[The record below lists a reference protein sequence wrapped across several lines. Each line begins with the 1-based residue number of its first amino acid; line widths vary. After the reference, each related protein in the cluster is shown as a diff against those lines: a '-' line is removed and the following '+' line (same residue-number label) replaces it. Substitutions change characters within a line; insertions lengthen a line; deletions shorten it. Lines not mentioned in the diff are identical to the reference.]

1 MTVIEIDRIAM
12 ADKSDEL
19 TLDRMFQALEKMP
32 VPEGIKVEIVGG
44 NIFMSPQRDSHWE
57 IIRRIVRAVEDT
69 FGMDVKVKS
78 DVRFDFPGL
87 LNGFCPDVVKLAA
100 DAKQDARGRWDFA
113 DVEFIAEVIS
123 RGTADNDYGPKKDVY
138 ASAGVPVYVIA
149 DPYTG
154 RCHIHTEPKEG
165 EYTDERTTAFGKEID
180 LTLTGVEKKTLTLK
194 TDKFPRS

>member
-154 RCHIHTEPKEG
+154 RCHIYTEPKEG